1 MSTRFPFE
9 AQIASLPPDIQIVH
23 RTAWN
28 KMESLS
34 QANAALT
41 AKINALSPT
50 ASTPAGSTTTVNNS
64 ESVSVAPN
72 VIGFVNNQAGVTV
85 YASQQSDYGAFV
97 ILNDAS
103 PIAVSL
109 SANPVIQLPWY
120 ASFINLGAGTAT
132 FTPASGLIDSGAS
145 YSLPSNTAVTVAYDG
160 TNFWT
165 EPVSSPANTPAVS
178 HQWINAYIAATGV
191 FTQAQP
197 AFSDISGNLTT
208 SQLPTA
214 GVSAIITTA
223 KLTVGGTQGS
233 QTFTNGVLTAQVQ
246 AT

>member
-9 AQIASLPPDIQIVH
+9 AQIASLPPEIQIVH

-34 QANAALT
+34 QANAAL
-41 AKINALSPT
+41 AKQVNAISPT
-50 ASTPAGSTTTVNNS
+50 ASTPASSTTTISNS
-64 ESVSVAPN
+64 ETVSVAPN

-85 YASQQSDYGAFV
+85 YATQQTDYGAFV

-109 SANPVIQLPWY
+109 SANPLIQLPWY
-120 ASFINLGAGTAT
+120 ASIINLGAGTAT
-132 FTPASGLIDSGAS
+132 LTPASGLIDSGAS

-197 AFSDISGNLTT
+197 AFSDVSGNLTT

-214 GVSAIITTA
+214 WVSAIITTA
-223 KLTVGGTQGS
+223 QLTVGGTQGS